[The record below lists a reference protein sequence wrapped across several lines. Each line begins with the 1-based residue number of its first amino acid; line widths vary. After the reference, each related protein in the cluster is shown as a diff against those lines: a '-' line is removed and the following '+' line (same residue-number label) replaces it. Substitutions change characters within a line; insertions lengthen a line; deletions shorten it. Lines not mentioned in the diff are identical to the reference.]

1 MNEFS
6 SPRECR
12 LKLNQ
17 MEAWFRADEHCFTS
31 TDRVLFR
38 ALFEIAVTPS
48 DVVEMG
54 KALHE
59 RMLPQTQDA
68 VNKLSA
74 ENSSD

>member
-1 MNEFS
+1 MS
-6 SPRECR
+6 DLHSPRQCR

-17 MEAWFRADEHCFTS
+17 MEAWFRADEHRFTS

-54 KALHE
+54 KALRE
-59 RMLPQTQDA
+59 RMPSQTQDA
-68 VNKLSA
+68 VSKLSA